1 MMKCSEV
8 QELFG
13 LYWDLPNDDLRRQA
27 VDTHIEHC
35 GACAEEF
42 QFWKET
48 GELIR
53 MAKPGDVPGEAYPIS
68 RKVMDRIYEDESW
81 RIPVAERIY
90 AISFKMRRRLTAVIS
105 FCMALFLFSF
115 LFSLLYEGRTT
126 TQTDDAPVFGLQAP
140 QVISASAKASSMDGH
155 VMTAMASIGQPMI
168 EPLKYHVGP
177 IDSYSHYLLVLSI
190 LGMTC
195 TILIMNWFS
204 RTKA

>member
-27 VDTHIEHC
+27 VDKHVETC
-35 GACAEEF
+35 SACAEEF

-48 GELIR
+48 GDLIR
-53 MAKPGDVPGEAYPIS
+53 IATTDEMPAEPFPIS

-81 RIPVAERIY
+81 RVPVAERMY
-90 AISFKMRRRLTAVIS
+90 AISYRMRRNLTAVIS
-105 FCMALFLFSF
+105 FCLALFMFSF
-115 LFSLLYEGRTT
+115 LFSLVYGEHTSAQGNDMPT
-126 TQTDDAPVFGLQAP
+126 FGLQAP
-140 QVISASAKASSMDGH
+140 QVITASAQTNSMDGH

-168 EPLKYHVGP
+168 EPLRYHVGP

-190 LGMTC
+190 LGLTC
-195 TILIMNWFS
+195 TMLILNWFS
-204 RTKA
+204 RTKS